1 MKLILSYIRRHLV
14 IFCISTAFLTLEAVA
29 DLLQPTYMSYIVDDG
44 VANKDVSQILI
55 YGCIM
60 LGIALFGAFC
70 AVMRNH
76 FASRTSQTIGKEIRH
91 DIYHNVQQLSL
102 ENIDRLQ
109 PASIITRITNDVTQI
124 QDFIN
129 SIMRIMIKAP
139 ITGIG
144 AVILIIIQTPKQAP
158 IMIAI
163 ILVATLLIVLNIMV
177 GYPRFGKVQKKLDK
191 LNGVSREFLSS
202 VRVVKAF
209 RAEDKETG
217 KFGNASDDL
226 AEANKSAL
234 RAMAMFAPLINLTV
248 NFGIVLLLFISQ
260 DQKAAD
266 IGRLMASVNYMGQ
279 VLFALNFISNVI
291 NSAVRALASSE
302 RIKEVLDEKPV
313 QKKPEN
319 PKKPDITGKIEFNNV
334 SFAYAGSSRDAL
346 KGISFSAS
354 PGETVGIIGPT
365 GSGKTS
371 LVNLVPRF
379 YDVTGGSIRI
389 DGCDVNEIDEE
400 YLRSKVALV
409 AQKALL
415 FTGTIMENLKWG
427 LPYDTTNKRD
437 NLIDKKLVEE
447 KSSGYENE
455 NLQITADIAMTQE
468 NTEKNSAISGKI
480 EKAVRIACA
489 EEFISKTKD
498 GYNTLLGQGGVNLSG
513 GQKQRLSIARALIKN
528 PSILILDD
536 CTSALDANT
545 ESEVLKGLSE
555 LGSDNDI
562 NAGKIKTEGKN
573 KPTVLLISQRIST
586 VMRADKI
593 LVLNNGTVQGFGT
606 HAELLATCGT
616 YREIYESQ
624 IGAIPA

>member
-1 MKLILSYIRRHLV
+1 MKLILSYLKRHIL

-29 DLLQPTYMSYIVDDG
+29 DLMQPTYMSYIVDDG
-44 VANKDVSQILI
+44 VANADVGQILI
-55 YGCIM
+55 YGGIM

-144 AVILIIIQTPKQAP
+144 AVVLIIIQTPKQAP
-158 IMIAI
+158 IMIVIVI
-163 ILVATLLIVLNIMV
+163 IATLLIVLNIMV

-217 KFGNASDDL
+217 KFKNASDDL
-226 AEANKSAL
+226 ADANTSAL

-248 NFGIVLLLFISQ
+248 NFGIVLLLFISKEQ
-260 DQKAAD
+260 AAGD

-279 VLFALNFISNVI
+279 VLFALAFISNVI

-313 QKKPEN
+313 QKKAEHPQKPEI
-319 PKKPDITGKIEFNNV
+319 KGEIKFNDV
-334 SFAYAGSSRDAL
+334 SFAYAGASRSAL
-346 KGISFSAS
+346 SHISFTAN
-354 PGETVGIIGPT
+354 PGETIGIIGPT

-371 LVNLVPRF
+371 LVNLIPRF
-379 YDVTGGSIRI
+379 YDTTEGAITV
-389 DGCDVNEIDEE
+389 DGVNVNEIDEE

-415 FTGTIMENLKWG
+415 FTGTIMENLSWG
-427 LPYDTTNKRD
+427 LSNSHD
-437 NLIDKKLVEE
+437 NLSKEDE
-447 KSSGYENE
+447 S
-455 NLQITADIAMTQE
+455 
-468 NTEKNSAISGKI
+468 KI
-480 EKAVRIACA
+480 HKAVQIACA
-489 EEFISKTKD
+489 DEFIGKTKD

-513 GQKQRLSIARALIKN
+513 GQKQRLSLARALIKEPN
-528 PSILILDD
+528 ILILDD
-536 CTSALDANT
+536 CTSALDATT
-545 ESEVLKGLSE
+545 ESSVLKGLSE
-555 LGSDNDI
+555 METK
-562 NAGKIKTEGKN
+562 A
-573 KPTVLLISQRIST
+573 TVLLISQRIST

-593 LVLNNGTVQGFGT
+593 LVLNNGVVQGFGT
-606 HAELLATCGT
+606 HADLLNSCGT

-624 IGAIPA
+624 IGGLGDGR

>member
-1 MKLILSYIRRHLV
+1 MKLILSYLKRHIL

-29 DLLQPTYMSYIVDDG
+29 DLMQPTYMSYIVDDG
-44 VANKDVSQILI
+44 VANADVGQILI
-55 YGCIM
+55 YGGIM

-144 AVILIIIQTPKQAP
+144 AVVLIIIQTPKQAP
-158 IMIAI
+158 IMIVIVI
-163 ILVATLLIVLNIMV
+163 IATLLIVLNIMV

-217 KFGNASDDL
+217 KFKNASDDL
-226 AEANKSAL
+226 ADANTSAL

-248 NFGIVLLLFISQ
+248 NFGIVLLLFISKEQ
-260 DQKAAD
+260 AAGD

-279 VLFALNFISNVI
+279 VLFALAFISNVI

-313 QKKPEN
+313 QKKAEN
-319 PKKPDITGKIEFNNV
+319 PQKPEIKGEIKFNDV
-334 SFAYAGSSRDAL
+334 SFAYAGASRNAL
-346 KGISFSAS
+346 SHISFTAN
-354 PGETVGIIGPT
+354 PGETIGIIGPT

-371 LVNLVPRF
+371 LVNLIPRF
-379 YDVTGGSIRI
+379 YDTTEGAITV
-389 DGCDVNEIDEE
+389 DGVNVNEIDEE

-415 FTGTIMENLKWG
+415 FTGTIMENLSWG
-427 LPYDTTNKRD
+427 LSNSHD
-437 NLIDKKLVEE
+437 NLSKEDESRIH
-447 KSSGYENE
+447 
-455 NLQITADIAMTQE
+455 
-468 NTEKNSAISGKI
+468 
-480 EKAVRIACA
+480 KAVQIACA
-489 EEFISKTKD
+489 DEFIGKTKD

-513 GQKQRLSIARALIKN
+513 GQKQRLSLARALIKEPN
-528 PSILILDD
+528 ILILDD
-536 CTSALDANT
+536 CTSALDATT
-545 ESEVLKGLSE
+545 ESSVLKGLSE
-555 LGSDNDI
+555 METK
-562 NAGKIKTEGKN
+562 A
-573 KPTVLLISQRIST
+573 TVLLISQRIST

-593 LVLNNGTVQGFGT
+593 LVLNNGEVQGFGT
-606 HAELLATCGT
+606 HTELLNNCGT

-624 IGAIPA
+624 IGGLDDGR

>member
-1 MKLILSYIRRHLV
+1 MKLILSYLKRHIL

-29 DLLQPTYMSYIVDDG
+29 DLMQPTYMSYIVDDG
-44 VANKDVSQILI
+44 VANVDVGQILI
-55 YGCIM
+55 YGGIM

-144 AVILIIIQTPKQAP
+144 AVVLIIIQTPKQAP
-158 IMIAI
+158 IMIVIVI
-163 ILVATLLIVLNIMV
+163 IATLLIVLNIMV

-217 KFGNASDDL
+217 KFKNASDDL
-226 AEANKSAL
+226 ADANTSAL

-248 NFGIVLLLFISQ
+248 NFGIVLLLFISKEQ
-260 DQKAAD
+260 AAGD

-279 VLFALNFISNVI
+279 VLFALAFISNVI

-313 QKKPEN
+313 QKKAEN
-319 PKKPDITGKIEFNNV
+319 PQKPEIKGEIKFNDV
-334 SFAYAGSSRDAL
+334 SFAYAGTSRNAL
-346 KGISFSAS
+346 SHISFTAN
-354 PGETVGIIGPT
+354 PGETIGIIGPT

-371 LVNLVPRF
+371 LVNLIPRF
-379 YDVTGGSIRI
+379 YDTTEGAITV
-389 DGCDVNEIDEE
+389 DGVNVNEIDEE

-415 FTGTIMENLKWG
+415 FTGTIMENLSWG
-427 LPYDTTNKRD
+427 LSNSHD
-437 NLIDKKLVEE
+437 NLSKEDE
-447 KSSGYENE
+447 S
-455 NLQITADIAMTQE
+455 
-468 NTEKNSAISGKI
+468 KI
-480 EKAVRIACA
+480 FKAVQIACA
-489 EEFISKTKD
+489 DEFIGKTKD

-513 GQKQRLSIARALIKN
+513 GQKQRLSLARALIKEPN
-528 PSILILDD
+528 ILILDD
-536 CTSALDANT
+536 CTSALDATT
-545 ESEVLKGLSE
+545 ESSVLKGLSE
-555 LGSDNDI
+555 METK
-562 NAGKIKTEGKN
+562 A
-573 KPTVLLISQRIST
+573 TVLLISQRIST

-593 LVLNNGTVQGFGT
+593 LVLNNGEVQGFGIHT
-606 HAELLATCGT
+606 ELLNNCGT

-624 IGAIPA
+624 IGGLDDGR

>member
-1 MKLILSYIRRHLV
+1 MKLILRYLKKHIV

-44 VANKDVSQILI
+44 VADKDTGKILM
-55 YGCIM
+55 YGGIM

-91 DIYHNVQQLSL
+91 DIYQNVQGLSL

-129 SIMRIMIKAP
+129 SIMRILIKAP
-139 ITGIG
+139 VTGIG
-144 AVILIIIQTPKQAP
+144 AVILIIVQTPKQAP
-158 IMIAI
+158 IMII
-163 ILVATLLIVLNIMV
+163 IIVIASLLIVANIMV

-209 RAEDKETG
+209 RAEDRETG
-217 KFGNASDDL
+217 KFDDASGEL
-226 AEANKSAL
+226 ATANTSAL

-248 NFGIVLLLFISQ
+248 NFGIVLLLWISK

-302 RIKEVLDEKPV
+302 RIKEVLDEKPA
-313 QKKPEN
+313 QKKAEN
-319 PKKPDITGKIEFNNV
+319 PKKPEIKGRLEFKNV
-334 SFAYAGSSRDAL
+334 SFAYANSSRNAL
-346 KGISFSAS
+346 NNISFTAE
-354 PGETVGIIGPT
+354 PGQTIGIIGPT
-365 GSGKTS
+365 GSGKSS
-371 LVNLVPRF
+371 LVNLIPRF
-379 YDVTGGSIRI
+379 YDCTEGSITV
-389 DGCDVNEIDEE
+389 DGCNVNEIDEE
-400 YLRSKVALV
+400 YLRNRISLV

-415 FTGTIMENLKWG
+415 FTGTIKENLSWG
-427 LPYDTTNKRD
+427 LSRNAEVSSVKAEDGDNRNIKTGDGENGNKEQEISD
-437 NLIDKKLVEE
+437 MDKIRKA
-447 KSSGYENE
+447 
-455 NLQITADIAMTQE
+455 ADIACASE
-468 NTEKNSAISGKI
+468 FIDNTEN
-480 EKAVRIACA
+480 
-489 EEFISKTKD
+489 
-498 GYNTLLGQGGVNLSG
+498 GYETQLGQGGVNLSG

-545 ESEVLKGLSE
+545 ESKVLKGLSE
-555 LGSDNDI
+555 METK
-562 NAGKIKTEGKN
+562 A
-573 KPTVLLISQRIST
+573 TVLLISQRIST
-586 VMRADKI
+586 VMRVDKI
-593 LVLNNGTVQGFGT
+593 LCLNNGTVEGFGT
-606 HAELLATCGT
+606 HAELLENCKT

-624 IGAIPA
+624 IGKIDKQ

>member
-1 MKLILSYIRRHLV
+1 MKLILSYLKRHIL

-29 DLLQPTYMSYIVDDG
+29 DLMQPTYMSYIVDDG
-44 VANKDVSQILI
+44 VANADVGQILI
-55 YGCIM
+55 YGGIM

-144 AVILIIIQTPKQAP
+144 AVVLIIIQTPKQAP
-158 IMIAI
+158 IMIVIVI
-163 ILVATLLIVLNIMV
+163 IATLLIVLNIMV

-217 KFGNASDDL
+217 KFKNASDDL
-226 AEANKSAL
+226 ADANTSAL

-248 NFGIVLLLFISQ
+248 NFGIVLLLFISKEQ
-260 DQKAAD
+260 AAGD

-279 VLFALNFISNVI
+279 VLFALAFISNVI

-313 QKKPEN
+313 QKKAEHPQKPEI
-319 PKKPDITGKIEFNNV
+319 KGEIKFNDV
-334 SFAYAGSSRDAL
+334 SFAYAGASRNAL
-346 KGISFSAS
+346 SHISFMAN
-354 PGETVGIIGPT
+354 PGETIGIIGPT

-371 LVNLVPRF
+371 LVNLIPRF
-379 YDVTGGSIRI
+379 YDTTEGAITV
-389 DGCDVNEIDEE
+389 DGVNVNEIDEE

-415 FTGTIMENLKWG
+415 FTGTIMENLSWG
-427 LPYDTTNKRD
+427 LSNSHD
-437 NLIDKKLVEE
+437 NLSKEDESRIH
-447 KSSGYENE
+447 
-455 NLQITADIAMTQE
+455 
-468 NTEKNSAISGKI
+468 
-480 EKAVRIACA
+480 KAVQIACA
-489 EEFISKTKD
+489 DEFIGKTKD

-513 GQKQRLSIARALIKN
+513 GQKQRLSLARALIKEPN
-528 PSILILDD
+528 ILILDD
-536 CTSALDANT
+536 CTSALDATT
-545 ESEVLKGLSE
+545 ESSVLKGLSE
-555 LGSDNDI
+555 METK
-562 NAGKIKTEGKN
+562 A
-573 KPTVLLISQRIST
+573 TVLLISQRIST

-593 LVLNNGTVQGFGT
+593 LVLNNGEVQGFGT
-606 HAELLATCGT
+606 HTELLNNCGT

-624 IGAIPA
+624 IGGLDDGR

>member
-1 MKLILSYIRRHLV
+1 MKLILSYLKRHIL

-29 DLLQPTYMSYIVDDG
+29 DLMQPTYMSYIVDDG
-44 VANKDVSQILI
+44 VANADVGQILI
-55 YGCIM
+55 YGGIM

-144 AVILIIIQTPKQAP
+144 AVVLIIIQTPKQAP
-158 IMIAI
+158 IMIVIVI
-163 ILVATLLIVLNIMV
+163 IATLLIVLNIMV

-217 KFGNASDDL
+217 KFKNASDDL
-226 AEANKSAL
+226 ADANTSAL

-248 NFGIVLLLFISQ
+248 NFGIVLLLFISKEQ
-260 DQKAAD
+260 AAGD

-279 VLFALNFISNVI
+279 VLFALAFISNVI

-313 QKKPEN
+313 QKKAEHPQKPEI
-319 PKKPDITGKIEFNNV
+319 KGEIKFNDV
-334 SFAYAGSSRDAL
+334 SFAYAGASRNAL
-346 KGISFSAS
+346 SHISFTAN
-354 PGETVGIIGPT
+354 PGETIGIIGPT

-371 LVNLVPRF
+371 LVNLIPRF
-379 YDVTGGSIRI
+379 YDTTEGAITV
-389 DGCDVNEIDEE
+389 DGVNVNEIDEE

-415 FTGTIMENLKWG
+415 FTGTIMENLSWG
-427 LPYDTTNKRD
+427 LSKAHD
-437 NLIDKKLVEE
+437 
-447 KSSGYENE
+447 
-455 NLQITADIAMTQE
+455 DILKE
-468 NTEKNSAISGKI
+468 NTENNVLKLTPDEENRIY
-480 EKAVRIACA
+480 KAVHIACA
-489 EEFISKTKD
+489 DEFIDKTKD

-513 GQKQRLSIARALIKN
+513 GQKQRLSLARALIKEPN
-528 PSILILDD
+528 ILILDD
-536 CTSALDANT
+536 CTSALDATT
-545 ESEVLKGLSE
+545 ESSVLKGLSE
-555 LGSDNDI
+555 METK
-562 NAGKIKTEGKN
+562 A
-573 KPTVLLISQRIST
+573 TVLLISQRIST

-593 LVLNNGTVQGFGT
+593 LVLNNGEVQGFGT
-606 HAELLATCGT
+606 HTELLNNCGT

-624 IGAIPA
+624 IGGLDDGR

>member
-1 MKLILSYIRRHLV
+1 MKLILSYLKRHIL

-29 DLLQPTYMSYIVDDG
+29 DLMQPTYMSYIVDDG
-44 VANKDVSQILI
+44 VANADVGQILI
-55 YGCIM
+55 YGGIM

-144 AVILIIIQTPKQAP
+144 AVVLIIIQTPKQAP
-158 IMIAI
+158 IMIVIVI
-163 ILVATLLIVLNIMV
+163 IATLLIVLNIMV

-217 KFGNASDDL
+217 KFKNASDDL
-226 AEANKSAL
+226 ADANTSAL

-248 NFGIVLLLFISQ
+248 NFGIVLLLFISKEQ
-260 DQKAAD
+260 AAGD

-279 VLFALNFISNVI
+279 VLFALAFISNVI

-313 QKKPEN
+313 QKKTEHPQKPEI
-319 PKKPDITGKIEFNNV
+319 KGEIKFNDV
-334 SFAYAGSSRDAL
+334 SFAYAGASRSAL
-346 KGISFSAS
+346 SHISFTAN
-354 PGETVGIIGPT
+354 PGETIGIIGPT

-371 LVNLVPRF
+371 LVNLIPRF
-379 YDVTGGSIRI
+379 YDTTEGAITV
-389 DGCDVNEIDEE
+389 DGVNINEIDEE

-415 FTGTIMENLKWG
+415 FTGTIMENLSWG
-427 LPYDTTNKRD
+427 LSNSHD
-437 NLIDKKLVEE
+437 NLSKEDESRIH
-447 KSSGYENE
+447 
-455 NLQITADIAMTQE
+455 
-468 NTEKNSAISGKI
+468 
-480 EKAVRIACA
+480 KAVQIACA
-489 EEFISKTKD
+489 DEFIGKTKD

-513 GQKQRLSIARALIKN
+513 GQKQRLSLARALIKEPN
-528 PSILILDD
+528 ILILDD
-536 CTSALDANT
+536 CTSALDATT
-545 ESEVLKGLSE
+545 ESSVLKGLSE
-555 LGSDNDI
+555 METK
-562 NAGKIKTEGKN
+562 A
-573 KPTVLLISQRIST
+573 TVLLISQRIST

-593 LVLNNGTVQGFGT
+593 LVLNNGVVQGFGT
-606 HAELLATCGT
+606 HADLLNSCGT

-624 IGAIPA
+624 IGGLGDGR

>member
-1 MKLILSYIRRHLV
+1 MKLILTYIKRHIL

-29 DLLQPTYMSYIVDDG
+29 DLMQPTYMSYIVDDG
-44 VANKDVSQILI
+44 VANADVRQILI
-55 YGCIM
+55 YGGIM

-144 AVILIIIQTPKQAP
+144 AVVLIIIQTPKQAP
-158 IMIAI
+158 IMIVIVI
-163 ILVATLLIVLNIMV
+163 IATLLIVLNIMV

-217 KFGNASDDL
+217 KFKNASDNL
-226 AEANKSAL
+226 AEANVSAL

-248 NFGIVLLLFISQ
+248 NFGIVLLLFISKEQ
-260 DQKAAD
+260 AAGD

-279 VLFALNFISNVI
+279 VLFALAFISNVI

-302 RIKEVLDEKPV
+302 RIREVLDEKPV
-313 QKKPEN
+313 QKKAEDPQ
-319 PKKPDITGKIEFNNV
+319 KPVIKGKIMFNDV
-334 SFAYAGSSRDAL
+334 SFAYAGAL
-346 KGISFSAS
+346 RNALSHISFTAN
-354 PGETVGIIGPT
+354 PGETIGIIGPT

-371 LVNLVPRF
+371 LVNLIPRF
-379 YDVTGGSIRI
+379 YDTTEGTITI
-389 DGCDVNEIDEE
+389 DGVNVNDIDEE

-415 FTGTIMENLKWG
+415 FTGTIMENLSWG
-427 LPYDTTNKRD
+427 LSRTHDDIFNEDTQNNT
-437 NLIDKKLVEE
+437 LKL
-447 KSSGYENE
+447 
-455 NLQITADIAMTQE
+455 TADEE
-468 NTEKNSAISGKI
+468 NRIY
-480 EKAVRIACA
+480 KAVHIACA
-489 EEFISKTKD
+489 DEFIGRTKD

-513 GQKQRLSIARALIKN
+513 GQKQRLSLARTLIKEPN
-528 PSILILDD
+528 ILILDD
-536 CTSALDANT
+536 CTSALDATT
-545 ESEVLKGLSE
+545 ESSVLKGLSE
-555 LGSDNDI
+555 METK
-562 NAGKIKTEGKN
+562 A
-573 KPTVLLISQRIST
+573 TVLLISQRIST

-593 LVLNNGTVQGFGT
+593 LVLNNGVVQGFGT
-606 HAELLATCGT
+606 HADLLNSCGT

-624 IGAIPA
+624 IGGLDDGR

>member
-1 MKLILSYIRRHLV
+1 MKLILSYLRRHIL

-29 DLLQPTYMSYIVDDG
+29 DLMQPTYMSYIVDDG
-44 VANKDVSQILI
+44 VANADVGQILI
-55 YGCIM
+55 YGGIM

-144 AVILIIIQTPKQAP
+144 AVVLIIIQTPKQAP
-158 IMIAI
+158 IMIVIVI
-163 ILVATLLIVLNIMV
+163 IATLLIVLNIMV

-217 KFGNASDDL
+217 KFKNASDDL
-226 AEANKSAL
+226 ADANTSAL

-248 NFGIVLLLFISQ
+248 NFGIVLLLFISKEQ
-260 DQKAAD
+260 AAGD

-279 VLFALNFISNVI
+279 VLFALAFISNVI

-313 QKKPEN
+313 QKKAEHPQKPEI
-319 PKKPDITGKIEFNNV
+319 KGEIKFNDV
-334 SFAYAGSSRDAL
+334 SFAYAGASRNAL
-346 KGISFSAS
+346 SHISFTAN
-354 PGETVGIIGPT
+354 PGETIGIIGPT

-371 LVNLVPRF
+371 LVNLIPRF
-379 YDVTGGSIRI
+379 YDTTEGALTV
-389 DGCDVNEIDEE
+389 DGVNVNEIDEE

-415 FTGTIMENLKWG
+415 FTGTIIENLSWG
-427 LPYDTTNKRD
+427 LSNSHD
-437 NLIDKKLVEE
+437 NLSKEDE
-447 KSSGYENE
+447 S
-455 NLQITADIAMTQE
+455 
-468 NTEKNSAISGKI
+468 KI
-480 EKAVRIACA
+480 HKAVQIACA
-489 EEFISKTKD
+489 DEFIGKTKD

-513 GQKQRLSIARALIKN
+513 GQKQRLSLARALIKEPN
-528 PSILILDD
+528 ILILDD
-536 CTSALDANT
+536 CTSALDATT
-545 ESEVLKGLSE
+545 ESSVLKGLSE
-555 LGSDNDI
+555 METK
-562 NAGKIKTEGKN
+562 A
-573 KPTVLLISQRIST
+573 TVLLISQRIST

-593 LVLNNGTVQGFGT
+593 LVLNNGEVQGFGIHT
-606 HAELLATCGT
+606 ELLNNCGT

-624 IGAIPA
+624 IGGLDDGR

>member
-1 MKLILSYIRRHLV
+1 MKLILRYLKKHIV

-29 DLLQPTYMSYIVDDG
+29 DLLQPTYMSYIVDNG
-44 VANKDVSQILI
+44 VADKNTGKILM
-55 YGCIM
+55 YGGIM

-91 DIYHNVQQLSL
+91 DIYQNVQSLSL

-129 SIMRIMIKAP
+129 SIMRILIKAP
-139 ITGIG
+139 VTGIG
-144 AVILIIIQTPKQAP
+144 AVILIIVQTPKQAP
-158 IMIAI
+158 IMII
-163 ILVATLLIVLNIMV
+163 IIVIASLLIVANIMV

-209 RAEDKETG
+209 RAEDRETG
-217 KFGNASDDL
+217 KFDDASGEL
-226 AEANKSAL
+226 AAANTSAL

-248 NFGIVLLLFISQ
+248 NFGIVLLLWISK

-302 RIKEVLDEKPV
+302 RIKEVLDEKPA
-313 QKKPEN
+313 QKKAEN
-319 PKKPDITGKIEFNNV
+319 PRKPEIKGRLEFKNV
-334 SFAYAGSSRDAL
+334 SFAYANSSRNAL
-346 KGISFSAS
+346 NNISFTAE
-354 PGETVGIIGPT
+354 PGQTIGIIGPT
-365 GSGKTS
+365 GSGKSS
-371 LVNLVPRF
+371 LVNLIPRF
-379 YDVTGGSIRI
+379 YDCTEGSITV
-389 DGCDVNEIDEE
+389 DGCDVREIDEE
-400 YLRSKVALV
+400 YLRNRISLV

-415 FTGTIMENLKWG
+415 FTGTIKENLSWG
-427 LPYDTTNKRD
+427 LSRAVNGETQK
-437 NLIDKKLVEE
+437 E
-447 KSSGYENE
+447 KSGNYDMDR
-455 NLQITADIAMTQE
+455 ITKAADIACASEFIE
-468 NTEKNSAISGKI
+468 NTEN
-480 EKAVRIACA
+480 
-489 EEFISKTKD
+489 
-498 GYNTLLGQGGVNLSG
+498 GYETLLGQGGVNLSG

-545 ESEVLKGLSE
+545 ESKVLKGLSE
-555 LGSDNDI
+555 METK
-562 NAGKIKTEGKN
+562 A
-573 KPTVLLISQRIST
+573 TVLLISQRIST
-586 VMRADKI
+586 VMRVDKI
-593 LVLNNGTVQGFGT
+593 LCLNNGTVEGFGT
-606 HAELLATCGT
+606 HAELLENCRT

-624 IGAIPA
+624 IGKIEKL

>member
-1 MKLILSYIRRHLV
+1 MKLILSYLKRHIF

-29 DLLQPTYMSYIVDDG
+29 DLMQPTYMSYIVDDG
-44 VANKDVSQILI
+44 VANADVRQILI
-55 YGCIM
+55 YGGIM

-144 AVILIIIQTPKQAP
+144 AVVLIIIQTPKQAP
-158 IMIAI
+158 IMIVIVI
-163 ILVATLLIVLNIMV
+163 IATLLIVLNIMV

-217 KFGNASDDL
+217 KFKNASDEL
-226 AEANKSAL
+226 ADANTSAL

-248 NFGIVLLLFISQ
+248 NFGIVLLLFISKEQ
-260 DQKAAD
+260 AAGD

-279 VLFALNFISNVI
+279 VLFALAFISNVI

-313 QKKPEN
+313 QKKAEHPQKPEI
-319 PKKPDITGKIEFNNV
+319 KGEIKFNDV
-334 SFAYAGSSRDAL
+334 SFAYAGASRNAL
-346 KGISFSAS
+346 SHISFTAN
-354 PGETVGIIGPT
+354 PGETIGIIGPT

-371 LVNLVPRF
+371 LVNLIPRF
-379 YDVTGGSIRI
+379 YDTTEGALTV
-389 DGCDVNEIDEE
+389 DGVNVNEIDEE

-415 FTGTIMENLKWG
+415 FTGTIMENLSWG
-427 LPYDTTNKRD
+427 LSNSHD
-437 NLIDKKLVEE
+437 NLSKEDESRIH
-447 KSSGYENE
+447 
-455 NLQITADIAMTQE
+455 
-468 NTEKNSAISGKI
+468 
-480 EKAVRIACA
+480 KAVQIACA
-489 EEFISKTKD
+489 DEFIGKTKD

-513 GQKQRLSIARALIKN
+513 GQKQRLSLARALIKEPN
-528 PSILILDD
+528 ILMLDD
-536 CTSALDANT
+536 CTSALDATT
-545 ESEVLKGLSE
+545 ESSVLKGLSE
-555 LGSDNDI
+555 METK
-562 NAGKIKTEGKN
+562 A
-573 KPTVLLISQRIST
+573 TVLLISQRIST

-593 LVLNNGTVQGFGT
+593 LVLNNGEVHGFGT
-606 HAELLATCGT
+606 HTELLNNCGT

-624 IGAIPA
+624 IGGLDDGR

>member
-1 MKLILSYIRRHLV
+1 MKLILSYLKRHIL

-29 DLLQPTYMSYIVDDG
+29 DLMQPTYMSYIVDDG
-44 VANKDVSQILI
+44 VANADVGQILI
-55 YGCIM
+55 YGGIM

-144 AVILIIIQTPKQAP
+144 AVVLIIIQTPKQAP
-158 IMIAI
+158 IMIVIVI
-163 ILVATLLIVLNIMV
+163 IATLLIVLNIMV

-209 RAEDKETG
+209 KAEDKETG
-217 KFGNASDDL
+217 KFKNASDDL
-226 AEANKSAL
+226 ADANTSAL

-248 NFGIVLLLFISQ
+248 NFGIVLLLFISKEQ
-260 DQKAAD
+260 AAGD

-279 VLFALNFISNVI
+279 VLFALAFISNVI

-313 QKKPEN
+313 QKKAEHPQKPEI
-319 PKKPDITGKIEFNNV
+319 KGEIKFNDV
-334 SFAYAGSSRDAL
+334 SFAYAGASRNAL
-346 KGISFSAS
+346 SHISFMAN
-354 PGETVGIIGPT
+354 PGETIGIIGPT

-371 LVNLVPRF
+371 LVNLIPRF
-379 YDVTGGSIRI
+379 YDTTEGAITV
-389 DGCDVNEIDEE
+389 DGVNVNEIDEE

-415 FTGTIMENLKWG
+415 FTGTIMENLSWG
-427 LPYDTTNKRD
+427 LSNSHD
-437 NLIDKKLVEE
+437 NLSKEDESRIH
-447 KSSGYENE
+447 
-455 NLQITADIAMTQE
+455 
-468 NTEKNSAISGKI
+468 
-480 EKAVRIACA
+480 KAVQIACA
-489 EEFISKTKD
+489 DEFIGKTKD

-513 GQKQRLSIARALIKN
+513 GQKQRLSLARALIKEPN
-528 PSILILDD
+528 ILILDD
-536 CTSALDANT
+536 CTSALDATT
-545 ESEVLKGLSE
+545 ESSVLKGLSE
-555 LGSDNDI
+555 METK
-562 NAGKIKTEGKN
+562 A
-573 KPTVLLISQRIST
+573 TVLLISQRIST

-593 LVLNNGTVQGFGT
+593 LVLNNGEVQGFGT
-606 HAELLATCGT
+606 HTELLNNCGT

-624 IGAIPA
+624 IGGLDDGR

>member
-1 MKLILSYIRRHLV
+1 M
-14 IFCISTAFLTLEAVA
+14 
-29 DLLQPTYMSYIVDDG
+29 QPTYMSYIVDDG
-44 VANKDVSQILI
+44 VANADVGQILI
-55 YGCIM
+55 YGGIM

-76 FASRTSQTIGKEIRH
+76 FASRTSQTIGKEIRR

-144 AVILIIIQTPKQAP
+144 AVVLIIIQTPKQAP
-158 IMIAI
+158 IMIVIVI
-163 ILVATLLIVLNIMV
+163 IATLLIVLNIMV

-217 KFGNASDDL
+217 KFKNASDDL
-226 AEANKSAL
+226 ADANTSAL

-248 NFGIVLLLFISQ
+248 NFGIVLLLFISKEQ
-260 DQKAAD
+260 AAGD

-279 VLFALNFISNVI
+279 VLFALAFISNVI

-313 QKKPEN
+313 QKKAEHPQKPEI
-319 PKKPDITGKIEFNNV
+319 KGEIKFNDV
-334 SFAYAGSSRDAL
+334 FFAYAGASRNAL
-346 KGISFSAS
+346 SHISFTAN
-354 PGETVGIIGPT
+354 PGETIGIIGPT

-371 LVNLVPRF
+371 LVNLIPRF
-379 YDVTGGSIRI
+379 YDTTEGAITV
-389 DGCDVNEIDEE
+389 DGVNVNEIDEE

-415 FTGTIMENLKWG
+415 FTGTIMENLSWG
-427 LPYDTTNKRD
+427 LSNSHD
-437 NLIDKKLVEE
+437 NLSKEDESRIH
-447 KSSGYENE
+447 
-455 NLQITADIAMTQE
+455 
-468 NTEKNSAISGKI
+468 
-480 EKAVRIACA
+480 KAVQIACA
-489 EEFISKTKD
+489 DEFIGKTKD

-513 GQKQRLSIARALIKN
+513 GQKQRLSLARALIKEPN
-528 PSILILDD
+528 ILILDD
-536 CTSALDANT
+536 CTSALDATT
-545 ESEVLKGLSE
+545 ESSVLKGLSE
-555 LGSDNDI
+555 METK
-562 NAGKIKTEGKN
+562 A
-573 KPTVLLISQRIST
+573 TVLLISQRIST

-593 LVLNNGTVQGFGT
+593 LVLNNGEVQGFGT
-606 HAELLATCGT
+606 HTELLNNCGT

-624 IGAIPA
+624 IGGLDDGR

>member
-1 MKLILSYIRRHLV
+1 MKLILSYLKRHIL

-29 DLLQPTYMSYIVDDG
+29 DLMQPTYMSYIVDDG
-44 VANKDVSQILI
+44 VANADVGQILI
-55 YGCIM
+55 YGGIM

-144 AVILIIIQTPKQAP
+144 AVVLIIIQTPKQAP
-158 IMIAI
+158 IMIVIVI
-163 ILVATLLIVLNIMV
+163 IATLLIVLNIMV

-217 KFGNASDDL
+217 KFKNASDDL
-226 AEANKSAL
+226 ADANTSAL

-248 NFGIVLLLFISQ
+248 NFGIVLLLFISKEQ
-260 DQKAAD
+260 AAGD

-279 VLFALNFISNVI
+279 VLFALAFISNVI

-313 QKKPEN
+313 QKKTEN
-319 PKKPDITGKIEFNNV
+319 PQKPEIKGEIKFNDV
-334 SFAYAGSSRDAL
+334 SFAYAGASRNAL
-346 KGISFSAS
+346 SHISFTAN
-354 PGETVGIIGPT
+354 PGETIGIIGPT

-371 LVNLVPRF
+371 LVNLIPRF
-379 YDVTGGSIRI
+379 YDTTEGAITV
-389 DGCDVNEIDEE
+389 DGVNVNEIDEE

-415 FTGTIMENLKWG
+415 FTGTIMENLSWG
-427 LPYDTTNKRD
+427 LSNSHD
-437 NLIDKKLVEE
+437 NLSKEDE
-447 KSSGYENE
+447 S
-455 NLQITADIAMTQE
+455 
-468 NTEKNSAISGKI
+468 KI
-480 EKAVRIACA
+480 HKAVQIACA
-489 EEFISKTKD
+489 DEFIGKTKD

-513 GQKQRLSIARALIKN
+513 GQKQRLSLARALIKEPN
-528 PSILILDD
+528 ILILDD
-536 CTSALDANT
+536 CTSALDATT
-545 ESEVLKGLSE
+545 ESSVLKGLSE
-555 LGSDNDI
+555 METK
-562 NAGKIKTEGKN
+562 A
-573 KPTVLLISQRIST
+573 TVLLISQRIST

-593 LVLNNGTVQGFGT
+593 LVLNNSEVQGFGT
-606 HAELLATCGT
+606 HTELLNNCGT

-624 IGAIPA
+624 IGGLDDGR

>member
-1 MKLILSYIRRHLV
+1 MKLILSYLRRHIL

-29 DLLQPTYMSYIVDDG
+29 DLMQPTYMSYIVDDG
-44 VANKDVSQILI
+44 VANADVGQILI
-55 YGCIM
+55 YGGIM

-144 AVILIIIQTPKQAP
+144 AVVLIIIQTPKQAP
-158 IMIAI
+158 IMIVIVI
-163 ILVATLLIVLNIMV
+163 IATLLIVLNIMV

-217 KFGNASDDL
+217 KFKNASDDL
-226 AEANKSAL
+226 ADANTSAL

-248 NFGIVLLLFISQ
+248 NFGIVLLLFISKEQ
-260 DQKAAD
+260 AAGD

-279 VLFALNFISNVI
+279 VLFALAFISNVI

-313 QKKPEN
+313 QKKAEHPQKPEI
-319 PKKPDITGKIEFNNV
+319 KGEIKFNDV
-334 SFAYAGSSRDAL
+334 SFAYAGASRSAL
-346 KGISFSAS
+346 SHISFTAN
-354 PGETVGIIGPT
+354 PGETIGIIGPT

-371 LVNLVPRF
+371 LVNLIPRF
-379 YDVTGGSIRI
+379 YDTTEGAITV
-389 DGCDVNEIDEE
+389 DGVNVNEIDEE

-415 FTGTIMENLKWG
+415 FTGTIMENLSWG
-427 LPYDTTNKRD
+427 LSNSHD
-437 NLIDKKLVEE
+437 NLSKEDE
-447 KSSGYENE
+447 S
-455 NLQITADIAMTQE
+455 
-468 NTEKNSAISGKI
+468 KI
-480 EKAVRIACA
+480 HKAVQIACA
-489 EEFISKTKD
+489 DEFIGKTKD

-513 GQKQRLSIARALIKN
+513 GQKQRLSLARALIKEPN
-528 PSILILDD
+528 ILILDD
-536 CTSALDANT
+536 CTSALDATT
-545 ESEVLKGLSE
+545 ESSVLKGLSE
-555 LGSDNDI
+555 METK
-562 NAGKIKTEGKN
+562 A
-573 KPTVLLISQRIST
+573 TVLLISQRIST

-593 LVLNNGTVQGFGT
+593 LVLNNGVVQGFGT
-606 HAELLATCGT
+606 HADLLNSCGT

-624 IGAIPA
+624 IGGLGDGR